1 MIIKVDGKIDK
12 SVLERLIKRLEEEN
26 NVKVKPI
33 IGAEYS
39 ILGLVGDISSIDIKH
54 IQSLEYV
61 IDVQRVQ
68 EPYKRASRKLN
79 ILPQ

>member
-54 IQSLEYV
+54 IQSFKNLIKEQV
-61 IDVQRVQ
+61 ENFIQKIQ
-68 EPYKRASRKLN
+68 L
-79 ILPQ
+79 

>member
-33 IGAEYS
+33 IGAE
-39 ILGLVGDISSIDIKH
+39 
-54 IQSLEYV
+54 
-61 IDVQRVQ
+61 
-68 EPYKRASRKLN
+68 
-79 ILPQ
+79 